1 MALFITQC
9 PHCMTCFRT
18 SVTQLQ
24 SADGMVRCGA
34 CLKIFVADDNL
45 VPSPD
50 LRTVNVPVPEENE
63 QQLPLEDVETEI
75 TDSIFTLDL
84 ADSLP
89 NRREPA
95 ISEDQPIWELLDE
108 EAPAPLTQPEPST
121 APNPDQN
128 ADVESDA
135 EPLTEPLAEPQQT
148 AERFIPSHE
157 SPEEHWVEEL
167 LAEEQ
172 LVEDGAPSFSAA
184 DFHAQTLDNYPGD
197 NYPSNNYPGD
207 SYTGTHTESQ
217 FTAENL
223 AAARDISDPLEL
235 HWQPE
240 TGGGGRIILM
250 SLLALLLTAGLF
262 AQFVWY
268 NLNELSQNITLRPW
282 LERTCNLVNCSLP
295 PLIDI
300 RAISSDNLLVRSH
313 TEIAN
318 ALTVNLVFRNNAS
331 FAQPF
336 PALTLRFTDVNNSV
350 VAERLFTPE
359 EYLPTDLSG
368 MTMMP
373 PGAPVQIT
381 LDVLDPGSTAINY
394 EVSFNPMSSQP
405 RR

>member
-1 MALFITQC
+1 
-9 PHCMTCFRT
+9 MTCFRT

-50 LRTVNVPVPEENE
+50 LRTVTVPVPEENE
-63 QQLPLEDVETEI
+63 QQLPLDDVETEI

-108 EAPAPLTQPEPST
+108 ESPTELEQPAPDSGPK
-121 APNPDQN
+121 QN
-128 ADVESDA
+128 AESDA
-135 EPLTEPLAEPQQT
+135 EPYAEPHTETEQIVERVTT
-148 AERFIPSHE
+148 AREL
-157 SPEEHWVEEL
+157 PEERGADEED
-167 LAEEQ
+167 
-172 LVEDGAPSFSAA
+172 VPSFSAA
-184 DFHAQTLDNYPGD
+184 DFHERTLDDDLHDYPG
-197 NYPSNNYPGD
+197 S
-207 SYTGTHTESQ
+207 HTETR
-217 FTAENL
+217 FTPENL

-235 HWQPE
+235 HLQSE
-240 TGGGGRIILM
+240 ARRGGRIVLM

-268 NLNELSQNITLRPW
+268 NLDALSQNTSVRPW

-300 RAISSDNLLVRSH
+300 RAISSDNLLVHSH
-313 TEIAN
+313 SEIAN
-318 ALTVNLVFRNNAS
+318 ALTVNLVFRNSAS

-336 PALTLRFTDVNNSV
+336 PALILRFTDVNNDV

-359 EYLPTDLSG
+359 EYLPAELS
-368 MTMMP
+368 TMSVMP
-373 PGAPVQIT
+373 ADAPVQIT
-381 LDVLDPGSTAINY
+381 LDVLDPGSSAINY
-394 EVSFNPMSSQP
+394 EVSFTPMSSQP